1 MEDFKNKLSL
11 LLMEYGA
18 TIKVDEDDGF
28 LYLKLVRDHEEF
40 IVDSGYRDLIIN
52 ENNLDNES
60 M

>member
-18 TIKVDEDDGF
+18 SIEVDEEEGF
-28 LYLKLVRDHEEF
+28 LNLKLVRDHEEF

-52 ENNLDNES
+52 EHNLDNE
-60 M
+60 